1 MSNKTNQKEIIIDID
16 SPVNQEPYEINETLS
31 KSRKQNSEEKLVN
44 EKHKWVSEKRIYNS
58 ASSDHSI

>member
-44 EKHKWVSEKRIYNS
+44 EKHK
-58 ASSDHSI
+58 